1 MQFCFSW
8 HHICKNC
15 NVQNVLK
22 NLNAVDSAYFL
33 VLFAIQTVT
42 MKFERLF
49 VMQKYAKLQV
59 LSSFS
64 CPSYKKDNESLS
76 ETYIFVAVLKKL
88 FFKIQVYAS
97 S

>member
-8 HHICKNC
+8 HHICKNL

-64 CPSYKKDNESLS
+64 CPSYKKG
-76 ETYIFVAVLKKL
+76 
-88 FFKIQVYAS
+88 
-97 S
+97 

>member
-1 MQFCFSW
+1 MANANWIKFDIKLNL
-8 HHICKNC
+8 ICNFVIVGIALERDFDAKKAYHNC
-15 NVQNVLK
+15 ST
-22 NLNAVDSAYFL
+22 AVDSAYFL

-64 CPSYKKDNESLS
+64 CPSYKKRIMNH
-76 ETYIFVAVLKKL
+76 
-88 FFKIQVYAS
+88 
-97 S
+97 

>member
-1 MQFCFSW
+1 MYKKAY
-8 HHICKNC
+8 HNC
-15 NVQNVLK
+15 DS
-22 NLNAVDSAYFL
+22 NAVDSAYFL

-64 CPSYKKDNESLS
+64 CPSYTKDNELLS
-76 ETYIFVAVLKKL
+76 ETYIFVAV
-88 FFKIQVYAS
+88 FKNLVS
-97 S
+97 